1 MVTLVSPR
9 ASRLVHQQSNVEGA
23 QSAISDIDRRYLKVV
38 QKIPLNL
45 RIYIPH
51 AIEEFNKQ
59 LEEYEVWKA
68 QLTTSGAQHILFSG
82 GPQNVGNQNFTI

>member
-1 MVTLVSPR
+1 MTLVSQR
-9 ASRLVHQQSNVEGA
+9 ASRLVHQQSNLEGA
-23 QSAISDIDRRYLKVV
+23 QSEISDIDRRYLKVV

-51 AIEEFNKQ
+51 AVEEFNKQ

-68 QLTTSGAQHILFSG
+68 QLTTSGAQPILFSG
-82 GPQNVGNQNFTI
+82 GPQNAANQNFTI